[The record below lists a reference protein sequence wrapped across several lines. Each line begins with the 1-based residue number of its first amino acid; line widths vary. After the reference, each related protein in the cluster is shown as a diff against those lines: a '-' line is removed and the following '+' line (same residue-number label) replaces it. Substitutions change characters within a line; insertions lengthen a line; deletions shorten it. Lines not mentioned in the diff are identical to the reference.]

1 LFNSLVVIKPTLY
14 FFDNISMSIQ
24 EQATRE
30 LACRLLEE
38 KFATQRNSLYEFL
51 LYYREVEKKIKLD
64 ENRHIKLICDRLE
77 DVFYWRTKRLMINV
91 PPRSLKTEI
100 VSRIFPARCLW
111 KKNELKFMGISYS
124 SWLSQDN
131 SADCRAIY
139 ESDTYRSVFPRIS
152 LLKDDQNTKQ
162 HRETIAGWQ
171 YYASGATGTITGKWC
186 DIMVIDDPLKPDDAM
201 SDVVRVGVNNNF
213 HNTLVSR
220 LNNKTE
226 GAIVIIMQ
234 RLHDDDLCWHLI
246 DLEDQWWEIR
256 EKLVIQWIAEDDE
269 DHRKA
274 GESFF
279 EKRFPLSILNQI
291 KRQDAQVFSSQYQQQ
306 PTNKET
312 QEFHQERFRYHW
324 TEALATPWWLRIFTT
339 VDPAFKLSQSND
351 ESCIMTAWFIGDKC
365 YILEYTAGR
374 VDAMKMQDKIIYHI
388 RKRNPEKI
396 GIEAFQAQT
405 MIKTFLVNELQK
417 QGLYCDIE
425 EIRQTGDKL
434 SKLRKLVPLYKKWM
448 IYHKYDMETLE
459 NQLIKFPRWK
469 HDDIIDALQ
478 MLYDMYQLVPN
489 NRAFKQQFYID
500 YDPNWNPIYNN
511 Y

>member
-1 LFNSLVVIKPTLY
+1 
-14 FFDNISMSIQ
+14 
-24 EQATRE
+24 
-30 LACRLLEE
+30 
-38 KFATQRNSLYEFL
+38 
-51 LYYREVEKKIKLD
+51 
-64 ENRHIKLICDRLE
+64 
-77 DVFYWRTKRLMINV
+77 
-91 PPRSLKTEI
+91 
-100 VSRIFPARCLW
+100 
-111 KKNELKFMGISYS
+111 MGISYS

-226 GAIVIIMQ
+226 WAIVIIMQ

-246 DLEDQWWEIR
+246 DLEDQWGEIR
-256 EKLVIQWIAEDDE
+256 DKLIIQGIAEDDE

-312 QEFHQERFRYHW
+312 QEFHQEWFRYHW
-324 TEALATPWWLRIFTT
+324 TEALPTPWWLRIFTT

-388 RKRNPEKI
+388 RKRKPEKI

-417 QGLYCDIE
+417 QWLYCDIE

-434 SKLRKLVPLYKKWM
+434 SKLRKLVPLYKQWM